1 MERRAFLAIVSGSM
15 FAAPPVSWA
24 QRSTP
29 QRAGAVPVVGILHA
43 GVPDLTTPAIAALRE
58 QLGELGYIEGQ
69 NLVHEYR
76 WARARVERLPTLAAD
91 LVRLNVDVLYAIGP
105 QAARAAIGASRTIAI
120 VVTDLESDPVD
131 ARFIAS
137 FARPGGNV
145 TGLFLD
151 LPGLT
156 GKWLQLVREVV
167 PAARRIAVLWDPTTG
182 SYQLR
187 ALKVA
192 GQAAGIDLRVLEI
205 RDPREYD
212 RTLNEAIRARS
223 QALIQLS
230 SPLVRQASA
239 RIADFAIEHRLP
251 AISLFK
257 EFVDAG
263 GLMTYGPDLFT
274 FFRRAA
280 AHIDKILKGAKP
292 SELPAEQPTK
302 YDFIVNLKTAKAL
315 GLTIPQSLLVRAD
328 QVIE

>member
-1 MERRAFLAIVSGSM
+1 MDRRAFVTMVAESVL
-15 FAAPPVSWA
+15 AAPPVSWA

-29 QRAGAVPVVGILHA
+29 PRAGAIPVIGILHA
-43 GVPDLTTPAIAALRE
+43 GVPDLATPAISALRD
-58 QLGELGYIEGQ
+58 QLRELGYVDGQ

-76 WARARVERLPTLAAD
+76 WARGRVERLPALAAD
-91 LVRLNVDVLYAIGP
+91 LVRLHIDMLYAIGP
-105 QAARAAIGASRTIAI
+105 QAIRAALGASRTIAI
-120 VVTDLESDPVD
+120 VGTDLESDPVD
-131 ARFIAS
+131 AGFIAS
-137 FARPGGNV
+137 FARPGGNL

-187 ALKVA
+187 ALKVT

-205 RDPREYD
+205 RDPSEYD

-239 RIADFAIEHRLP
+239 RIADFAIRHRLP

-257 EFVDAG
+257 DFVDAG

-280 AHIDKILKGAKP
+280 VDIDKILKGAKP

-315 GLTIPQSLLVRAD
+315 GLTIPQTLLLRAD